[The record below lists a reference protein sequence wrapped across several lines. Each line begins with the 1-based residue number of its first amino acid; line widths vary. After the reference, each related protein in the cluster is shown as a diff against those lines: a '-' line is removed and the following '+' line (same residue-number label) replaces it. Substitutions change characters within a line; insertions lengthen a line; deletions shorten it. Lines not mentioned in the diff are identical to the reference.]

1 VSISAGSRDL
11 KYGELDGIR
20 GDLNSED
27 SKLDNDEDPVKKMN
41 KLDHWIAIECS
52 LDAFRVHET

>member
-1 VSISAGSRDL
+1 MSLSVRSGDL

-27 SKLDNDEDPVKKMN
+27 SKLDNDEDPVKKM
-41 KLDHWIAIECS
+41 
-52 LDAFRVHET
+52 R